1 MLCTI
6 KYEIGL
12 VRNRY
17 KNEKVTSKLFAVTY
31 NGFADETNGLES
43 ALLQVG
49 VFGLQVL
56 EHLMDN
62 VGPLA
67 NGELDGGNG
76 GNDLSRDN
84 TGADI

>member
-1 MLCTI
+1 M
-6 KYEIGL
+6 
-12 VRNRY
+12 
-17 KNEKVTSKLFAVTY
+17 KVWSKFFAATY
-31 NGFADETNGLES
+31 NRFTDETNGLES

-67 NGELDGGNG
+67 NGELNGSNG
-76 GNDLSRDN
+76 GNNLSRDN
-84 TGADI
+84 TRADF